1 MMIKKFALLALAIC
15 LLLTLLGSSLV
26 QAQGQLEILDSSAVA
41 DFPTKL
47 NFSLSVRSNVDIV
60 DIRLCY
66 TIDRIQFSEVTSEI
80 YIEFEPA
87 PAVEVQWPLEMIKF
101 GGLPPGSS
109 LAYWWL
115 VKDAAGHQVQTS
127 RTQVQFSDE
136 RYSWHSLTEG
146 EITIYWYKGEESF
159 ARELMTAAQTALERL
174 AADTGARLEKPVQL
188 YIYAST
194 QDLIG
199 SMIYPQE
206 WTGGVA
212 FTRFGT
218 IAIGINSSNLD
229 WGKGAI
235 AHELAHLVI
244 HQMTLNPYGEL
255 PVWLDEGL
263 AMYAEGLPGPQFTS
277 RLHQAVVEDKLI
289 SVRSLA
295 SPFSAYSDT
304 AVLSYAESYSLVEFL
319 IYEYG
324 QPKMLELLNT
334 FRQGSDYDDALQ
346 KVYGFDMDG
355 LNTLWRDYV
364 IRQYRP
370 AEEMGNQPISTRISL
385 APAVS
390 Y

>member
-1 MMIKKFALLALAIC
+1 MIKKFALLALAIC

-26 QAQGQLEILDSSAVA
+26 QAQGQLEILGSSASA
-41 DFPTKL
+41 EFPTKL
-47 NFSLSVRSNVDIV
+47 NFSLSARSNVDIV

-80 YIEFEPA
+80 YIEFVPA
-87 PAVEVQWPLEMIKF
+87 PTVEVQWPLEMIKF

-109 LAYWWL
+109 LTYWWL
-115 VKDAAGHQVQTS
+115 VRDATGHQAQTPQ
-127 RTQVQFSDE
+127 TQVQFNDE

-146 EITIYWYKGEESF
+146 KITIYWYKGEESF
-159 ARELMTAAQTALERL
+159 AQELMTTAQTALERL
-174 AADTGARLEKPVQL
+174 ATDTGARLEKPAYL

-218 IAIGINSSNLD
+218 IAIGISSGNLD

-244 HQMTLNPYGEL
+244 HQMTLNPYGDL

-263 AMYAEGLPGPQFTS
+263 AMYAEGLPGPQFTTP
-277 RLHQAVVEDKLI
+277 LHQAVVEDNLI

-295 SPFSAYSDT
+295 SPFSAYTDT

-319 IYEYG
+319 IYGYG

-364 IRQYRP
+364 IRQYQP
-370 AEEMGNQPISTRISL
+370 AEEMGARPTSTGL
-385 APAVS
+385 TMAPAVS